1 MPGVSGHGIL
11 SRVRSQ
17 RKARTEIAAD
27 EMETPRLIHRRQHSD
42 GATVSRSSSTRFDCR
57 CHYPP
62 IEFDP
67 LKLNPPVPEAPHAPP
82 RLHERQPLGSLRTK
96 RSFASAE
103 NRRPPRLHR
112 SDSGFSL
119 DVHQAFDFAQEK
131 DRALR
136 MIDRNRQRELDLDMK
151 GWPSPASS
159 IDSDKSWFDDDE
171 SHDDGEDD
179 DDYDDNINDTIVRN
193 PQRRPPAG
201 SPDDPNNFIKRG
213 EWKRR
218 GIFFGVRTEEVHTK
232 DDEAFGI

>member
-17 RKARTEIAAD
+17 RKTRTAIAAE
-27 EMETPRLIHRRQHSD
+27 EMETPRLCHRRQHSD
-42 GATVSRSSSTRFDCR
+42 SATVSRSSSTRLDYR
-57 CHYPP
+57 GHYPP

-103 NRRPPRLHR
+103 NRRPARLHR
-112 SDSGFSL
+112 SDSGFAL
-119 DVHQAFDFAQEK
+119 EGYQEFDFAQEK
-131 DRALR
+131 DKTLR
-136 MIDRNRQRELDLDMK
+136 MIDRDRQREHDIDIK

-159 IDSDKSWFDDDE
+159 VDSDKSWFDDDD
-171 SHDDGEDD
+171 SHDDDE
-179 DDYDDNINDTIVRN
+179 TVAPN

-201 SPDDPNNFIKRG
+201 SPDDPTNFIKRG

-218 GIFFGVRTEEVHTK
+218 GIFFGVQTEEVHTK
-232 DDEAFGI
+232 DDDAFEI